1 MSRIK
6 QFKCF
11 SVKLLLYFLKQPFIF
26 TANSHLFAYF
36 LLNTQPIIQSLT
48 FLAHKKAAQW
58 LLLYHSIQLKFFLNL
73 PSNDE
78 LHHIRVQKL

>member
-11 SVKLLLYFLKQPFIF
+11 SVKLLLHFLKQTFIF

-36 LLNTQPIIQSLT
+36 LLNTQPIIQSLAL
-48 FLAHKKAAQW
+48 LADKKQRNGC
-58 LLLYHSIQLKFFLNL
+58 FFIMQSNLNFF
-73 PSNDE
+73 
-78 LHHIRVQKL
+78 